1 MRILDRYIGKAIIG
15 GVLSVL
21 LVLLIL
27 DTLVGFAG
35 QSHVIGHADYTMWHA
50 LSYVLLRMPQQIY
63 ELFPMIALLGTMLGL
78 GGLANNSELIVI
90 RSAGV
95 STWRFIISISK
106 TALLIM
112 LLAMFIGEVIA
123 PPAIQYAKL
132 QRVKALS
139 RQITLNTD
147 YGLWVRDG
155 DSYVNVRRVET
166 DGTLTGITIY
176 TFNERHELKSLTKAT
191 KANYDGENWFLS
203 KVRKSSFAK
212 QGVTITKN
220 KKLKWITLLS
230 PNLVS
235 VVSVAP
241 ENLAIWKLSSY
252 IDYLEENSLDSSMY
266 KLSFWTKVFMPF
278 TIGTMILIAIPFVM
292 GSLRH
297 SGVGQR
303 ILIGFLGGLTF
314 YLVNRLSGQIG
325 IVYGLPAILSAG
337 LPTVLVLILSSYFL
351 RRLK

>member
-1 MRILDRYIGKAIIG
+1 MRILDRYIGKSIIG

-35 QSHVIGHADYTMWHA
+35 QSHVIGQADYTMWHA
-50 LSYVLLRMPQQIY
+50 LGYVLLRMPQQIY

-78 GGLANNSELIVI
+78 GGLANNSELIVV
-90 RSAGV
+90 RAAGV
-95 STWRFIISISK
+95 STWQFVISISK
-106 TALLIM
+106 TAFLVM
-112 LLAMFIGEVIA
+112 LLAVFIGEVIA

-155 DSYVNVRRVET
+155 ESYVNVRRVET
-166 DGTLTGITIY
+166 DGSLTGITLY
-176 TFNERHELKSLTKAT
+176 TFNERNELKSLTRAA
-191 KANYDGENWFLS
+191 KANYDGENWFMLKVS
-203 KVRKSSFAK
+203 KTSFSK
-212 QGVTITKN
+212 DGVKVSKFN
-220 KKLKWITLLS
+220 RQKWITLLS
-230 PNLVS
+230 PDLVN

-241 ENLAIWKLSSY
+241 ENLAIWKLGSY
-252 IDYLEENSLDSSMY
+252 IDYLEENGLDSSTY
-266 KLSFWTKVFMPF
+266 KLSFWTKVFMPI
-278 TIGTMILIAIPFVM
+278 TIATMILIAIPFIM

-297 SGVGQR
+297 TGVGQR

-314 YLVNRLSGQIG
+314 YLVNRLSGQMG

-337 LPTVLVLILSSYFL
+337 LPTALVLIWSTHIL
-351 RRLK
+351 RKLR

>member
-1 MRILDRYIGKAIIG
+1 M
-15 GVLSVL
+15 L

-27 DTLVGFAG
+27 NALVGFAG
-35 QSHVIGHADYTMWHA
+35 QSHVIGQADYSMWQA
-50 LSYVLLRMPQQIY
+50 LAYILLRMPQQIY

-78 GGLANNSELIVI
+78 GGLANNSELIVV
-90 RSAGV
+90 RAAGV
-95 STWRFIISISK
+95 SMWRFILSISK
-106 TALLIM
+106 TAFLIM
-112 LLAMFIGEVIA
+112 LLALFIGEVIA
-123 PPAIQYAKL
+123 PPAVQYAKL

-166 DGTLTGITIY
+166 NGTLTGITIY
-176 TFNERHELKSLTKAT
+176 TFNERNELKSLTKAAR
-191 KANYDGENWFLS
+191 ANYDGENWFLS
-203 KVRKSSFAK
+203 KINKTSISK
-212 QGVTITKN
+212 HGVKISKN
-220 KKLKWITLLS
+220 KSQKWITLLS

-235 VVSVAP
+235 VVSVSP
-241 ENLAIWKLSSY
+241 ENLAIWKLNSY
-252 IDYLEENSLDSSMY
+252 INYLEENGLDSSTY
-266 KLSFWTKVFMPF
+266 KLSFWTKVFMPI

-292 GSLRH
+292 GSFRH

-314 YLVNRLSGQIG
+314 YLVNRLSGQMG
-325 IVYGLPAILSAG
+325 IVYGLPAMLSAG
-337 LPTVLVLILSSYFL
+337 LPTLLVLIWSVHFL